1 MSTAAAPARVGEAGR
16 IRSMVDFYLTTMR
29 TAISAQFQYRV
40 SNYFYML
47 GMVAEPVIYLVVWS
61 TIADQSG
68 GSVQGITAGE
78 FAAYYIVWTLVRNMN
93 IVFAA
98 PAWEWR
104 IREGQLSGWLLRPV
118 QPLHYDIAYFAG
130 MKVVVIALWIP
141 IGVALTMIFNPT
153 FVLTAE
159 KIGVFFVAIWGAYL
173 IRTMFMSALGMVCF
187 WTTRGA
193 AIFDLWM
200 MIELLLSGRLVPL
213 PLMPDWVQTLAMFLP
228 FQWAFY
234 FPIECLAGD
243 LSSVELLRGLG
254 AQVFW
259 ILSGSRPSA
268 SSGGRHSTVLGGRE
282 YDTRLRVTWLFLKVG
297 VLNELQYRVNFFVS
311 LLQSLIQVVTG
322 LVVLALVYSHTTELN
337 GWTQPELLCLLG
349 IQILL
354 GGVIRTFIQPNMNQL
369 MEDVQQGT
377 LDYALTK
384 PEDAQVLV
392 SVRRFQIWQA
402 VDIVS
407 GLILLAVGIS
417 DLTTGIGLANVASFL
432 FALVVGTTMIYCF
445 WLVMTTGAFWIVRME
460 NIAEL
465 FDGVYFTGRFPTGI
479 YPPWLRF
486 RVTFLVPIAFAVTVP
501 AEAITSRLDWQTM
514 LVAIVFA
521 IVLAG
526 FTRWFWRYGLK
537 NYTGASA

>member
-1 MSTAAAPARVGEAGR
+1 M
-16 IRSMVDFYLTTMR
+16 
-29 TAISAQFQYRV
+29 
-40 SNYFYML
+40 
-47 GMVAEPVIYLVVWS
+47 
-61 TIADQSG
+61 
-68 GSVQGITAGE
+68 
-78 FAAYYIVWTLVRNMN
+78 
-93 IVFAA
+93 
-98 PAWEWR
+98 
-104 IREGQLSGWLLRPV
+104 
-118 QPLHYDIAYFAG
+118 
-130 MKVVVIALWIP
+130 
-141 IGVALTMIFNPT
+141 
-153 FVLTAE
+153 
-159 KIGVFFVAIWGAYL
+159 
-173 IRTMFMSALGMVCF
+173 
-187 WTTRGA
+187 
-193 AIFDLWM
+193 
-200 MIELLLSGRLVPL
+200 
-213 PLMPDWVQTLAMFLP
+213 
-228 FQWAFY
+228 
-234 FPIECLAGD
+234 
-243 LSSVELLRGLG
+243 
-254 AQVFW
+254 
-259 ILSGSRPSA
+259 
-268 SSGGRHSTVLGGRE
+268 
-282 YDTRLRVTWLFLKVG
+282 FLKVG

-311 LLQSLIQVVTG
+311 LLQSAIQVVTG

-354 GGVIRTFIQPNMNQL
+354 GGVIRTFIQPNMSQL

-432 FALVVGTTMIYCF
+432 FALVVGTAMIYCF

-465 FDGVYFTGRFPTGI
+465 FDGVYLTGRFPIGI

-486 RVTFLVPIAFAVTVP
+486 GVTFLVPIAFAVTVP